1 MVLIAQCG
9 KVLQLPLRSYRLY
22 NRISQFRFD
31 SKVLL
36 IGDLPGVGL
45 AQLDLSLSMWISMK
59 SASQF
64 SLRDVNVNCAMNVLK
79 FWLGRFQNIVVTRM
93 SRSICPINPRRAQ
106 MAAGMT
112 MSHCLL
118 YCRRFW
124 KGRDRLT
131 RDKSV
136 LRCSSLTCRDWLEPI
151 GAHNLSN

>member
-9 KVLQLPLRSYRLY
+9 KVLRLPLRSYRRY

-31 SKVLL
+31 SKVSL
-36 IGDLPGVGL
+36 IGDLPGVRL
-45 AQLDLSLSMWISMK
+45 ALSMWISMK

-112 MSHCLL
+112 MPHCLS

-124 KGRDRLT
+124 KGMDRLT